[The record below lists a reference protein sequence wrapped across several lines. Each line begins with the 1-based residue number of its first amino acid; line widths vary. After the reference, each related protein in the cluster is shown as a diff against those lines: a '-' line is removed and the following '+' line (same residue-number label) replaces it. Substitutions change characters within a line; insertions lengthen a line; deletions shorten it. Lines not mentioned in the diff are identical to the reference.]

1 MGVTFDQELGR
12 SHRRAVG
19 SVAADAAGHPAAF
32 DRGRV
37 ERTVTNAISRA
48 DEAVRLLAEA
58 ALLVAPG
65 GPESPVDTHV
75 AALLQ
80 RLDSLSAG
88 LRTVETQ
95 SGGPAAGRLVWTAGP
110 NAQVLHAVDPRIGA
124 SACGLVGFPV
134 LDAGVW
140 PSGPRCPDCA
150 FSTR

>member
-1 MGVTFDQELGR
+1 MGVIFDQELGR
-12 SHRRAVG
+12 SHRRVAG
-19 SVAADAAGHPAAF
+19 SVDAGAAGHPAAF
-32 DRGRV
+32 DQGRV
-37 ERTVTNAISRA
+37 ERMVTTAISRA
-48 DEAVRLLAEA
+48 DEAVRLLTEA
-58 ALLVAPG
+58 ALVVAPG
-65 GPESPVDTHV
+65 GQESPIDAHV

-124 SACGLVGFPV
+124 SACGLVGFPI

-140 PSGPRCPDCA
+140 PSGPRCPECA